1 MRMVCPA
8 CSAAYEVP
16 ESLLIPGRVVR
27 CARCANQW
35 VPVAATQ
42 SPPPEPPPPRM
53 SPTPAPPWTDA
64 ELIEEVEI
72 EPSHVVPPDTPRFTA
87 MDRLALHRAS
97 VEGSPVPLRVAW
109 AASIVALL
117 LLGAAAFI
125 FHAEVAHVWPAS
137 QRVYQALG
145 VIQSPSGRP

>member
-35 VPVAATQ
+35 VPVAATATRPPE
-42 SPPPEPPPPRM
+42 SPPPREPPV
-53 SPTPAPPWTDA
+53 PAWTDA
-64 ELIEEVEI
+64 ELIEDVAI
-72 EPSHVVPPDTPRFTA
+72 ERSNVVPPDTPRFTA

-97 VEGSPVPLRVAW
+97 VEKNPIPLRLAW

-117 LLGAAAFI
+117 LLGAAAFV
-125 FHAEVAHVWPAS
+125 FHAEVSHVWPAS